1 MSDFN
6 IIAEKR
12 DDLGKGASRRLRH
25 AGLVPGIVYGT
36 GQDPVSFQL
45 KHTEIEKKLLNEAFY
60 SSILTLTID
69 GHEDSVVLKDMQRHP
84 AKSRIMHL
92 DLLRIDKTHKLTMNV
107 PLHFINEESCLGVK
121 QDGGAISHHM
131 NDLEVTCLAAD
142 LPEFIEIDMA
152 EIELDATIHLSDLT
166 IPEGVEISSLIHG
179 GDDSLPVASVHI
191 RKAAPIE
198 EDLPAAEGEEGEV
211 EGEEGEAGTDAG
223 DNAEGE
229 GE

>member
-69 GHEDSVVLKDMQRHP
+69 GNEESVVLKDMQRHP

-107 PLHFINEESCLGVK
+107 PLHFLNEDTCIGVK
-121 QDGGAISHHM
+121 DGGSVNHHM
-131 NDLEVTCLAAD
+131 SDLEVTCLAAD
-142 LPEFIEIDMA
+142 LPEFIAIDMA
-152 EIELDATIHLSDLT
+152 DVELDATIHLSDLT

-191 RKAAPIE
+191 RKAALIE
-198 EDLPAAEGEEGEV
+198 EDLPAAEEGEEG
-211 EGEEGEAGTDAG
+211 EGEEGEATDG
-223 DNAEGE
+223 DDNAEGE

>member
-69 GHEDSVVLKDMQRHP
+69 GNEESVVLKDMQRHP

-107 PLHFINEESCLGVK
+107 PLHFLNEDTCIGVK
-121 QDGGAISHHM
+121 DGGSVNHHM
-131 NDLEVTCLAAD
+131 SDLEVTCLAAD
-142 LPEFIEIDMA
+142 LPEFIAIDMA
-152 EIELDATIHLSDLT
+152 DVELDATIHLSDLT

-191 RKAAPIE
+191 RKAALIE
-198 EDLPAAEGEEGEV
+198 EDLPTAEEGEEG
-211 EGEEGEAGTDAG
+211 EGEEGEATDG
-223 DNAEGE
+223 DDNAEGE

>member
-6 IIAEKR
+6 IVAEKR

-36 GQDPVSFQL
+36 GQDPVTFQL

-60 SSILTLTID
+60 SSILTLTMD
-69 GHEDSVVLKDMQRHP
+69 GNEESVVLKDMQRHP
-84 AKSRIMHL
+84 AKNRIMHL
-92 DLLRIDKTHKLTMNV
+92 DLLRIDKTHKLTMNI
-107 PLHFINEESCLGVK
+107 PLHYTNTETCIGVK
-121 QDGGAISHHM
+121 DGGAINHHM
-131 NDLEVTCLAAD
+131 NDIEVTCLAAD
-142 LPEFIEIDMA
+142 LPEFIEIDM
-152 EIELDATIHLSDLT
+152 ENIELDATIHLSDLT
-166 IPEGVEISSLIHG
+166 MPAGVEISSLIHG

-198 EDLPAAEGEEGEV
+198 EDLPVAEGEEGE
-211 EGEEGEAGTDAG
+211 GEEGEATDG
-223 DNAEGE
+223 DDNAEGE

>member
-1 MSDFN
+1 MSDYN
-6 IIAEKR
+6 ISAEKS
-12 DDLGKGASRRLRH
+12 DDLGKGACRRLRH

-45 KHTEIEKKLLNEAFY
+45 KHTELEKKLLNEAFY

-69 GHEDSVVLKDMQRHP
+69 GNEESVVLKDMQRHP

-107 PLHFINEESCLGVK
+107 PLHFLNEDTCIGVK
-121 QDGGAISHHM
+121 DGGSVNHHM
-131 NDLEVTCLAAD
+131 SDLEVTCLAAD
-142 LPEFIEIDMA
+142 LPEFIAIDMA
-152 EIELDATIHLSDLT
+152 DVELDATIHLSDLT

-198 EDLPAAEGEEGEV
+198 EDLPVAEEGEEG
-211 EGEEGEAGTDAG
+211 EGEEGEATDG
-223 DNAEGE
+223 DDNAEGE